1 MGTGMQAAQLIATI
15 AIGGIAAVI
24 AWRQWRTAQDKVK
37 LDLFDR
43 RFAVFMDARRLV
55 SEASQLGKFTDPTL
69 PNEVVARG
77 RFLFGS
83 EIQAQLEG
91 LHGLCTKVEVN
102 DPAAPGEMNAWL
114 DQFIRNIQPYMSLGH
129 LKS

>member
-1 MGTGMQAAQLIATI
+1 MGTGLQAAQLIVTI

-43 RFAVFMDARRLV
+43 RFAVFMDVRRLV
-55 SEASQLGKFTDPTL
+55 SEAYQLGKFTDPTL
-69 PNEVVARG
+69 PNETIAKA
-77 RFLFGS
+77 RFLFGD
-83 EIQAQLEG
+83 EIQEELG
-91 LHGLCTKVEVN
+91 RLHALCVRVETN
-102 DPAAPGEMNAWL
+102 DPDAPSEMNTWF
-114 DQFIRNIQPYMSLGH
+114 DQFMQDVKPYMSLGH